1 MFVTGVQT
9 CALPICVTPADV
21 TPRPLSKA
29 PTSQAPLAQS
39 TPKDSLP
46 EDVGK
51 STVVRTC
58 GECHAVEQAVSVR
71 GSAKDWRDV
80 VDLMIDRGA
89 TIGPEDVQT
98 IVKYLSKHFA
108 TKH

>member
-1 MFVTGVQT
+1 MVLEGIKWAMGVTS
-9 CALPICVTPADV
+9 ADV
-21 TPRPLSKA
+21 TPRPLSK
-29 PTSQAPLAQS
+29 PTTSHAAALPVQS
-39 TPKDSLP
+39 DTLP

-51 STVVRTC
+51 STVVKTC

-71 GSAKDWRDV
+71 GSEKDWRDV

-89 TIGPEDVQT
+89 TIPPEDLQT

>member
-1 MFVTGVQT
+1 MILEGIKWAMGVTT
-9 CALPICVTPADV
+9 ADV

-29 PTSQAPLAQS
+29 TTPQAAMALSAQ
-39 TPKDSLP
+39 KNSLP

-51 STVVRTC
+51 NTVVKTC

-71 GSAKDWRDV
+71 GSEKDWRDV

-89 TIGPEDVQT
+89 TIAPEEIQT